1 MWQACDVYSLG
12 VLMWEVWEE
21 EQPWAGL
28 SPVEVCQVV
37 AREGQRLPINRD
49 QNVLAPLLDKCLGP
63 PSQRASITHVSSKYA
78 AFYSII
84 TEFHP
89 SLPLQLSKL
98 LNMTNQRLVR
108 ELHKQHTTDARLS
121 NLTGQKR
128 SATN

>member
-1 MWQACDVYSLG
+1 MFANLGVVTMWQACDVYSLG

-78 AFYSII
+78 AFYS
-84 TEFHP
+84 TYH
-89 SLPLQLSKL
+89 
-98 LNMTNQRLVR
+98 
-108 ELHKQHTTDARLS
+108 H
-121 NLTGQKR
+121 
-128 SATN
+128 